1 MTLLTTTDKD
11 ADKKQSRISNDFDI
25 LRYSAL
31 FSGVN
36 LEVVKLF
43 AYLATHRLF
52 KPGDWL
58 IEQDTKANQAFI
70 LLHGRV
76 EITAKHQGQE
86 IVLQELEQESFFGE
100 LALLAQFKWFFSA
113 RVLEDAEVL
122 IIDHTAFQK
131 VLGKYPEHKDKLIE
145 RIIQLRIDRLT
156 QQTSNMLKLVVEK
169 KNKPPIPIL

>member
-11 ADKKQSRISNDFDI
+11 AGNKQSQISDDFDI

-58 IEQDTKANQAFI
+58 IKQDTNANQAFI
-70 LLHGRV
+70 LLQGRV
-76 EITAKHQGQE
+76 EICAKHQGQN
-86 IVLQELEQESFFGE
+86 IVLQKLEPESLFGE

-122 IIDHTAFQK
+122 IIDRTAFQK
-131 VLGKYPEHKDKLIE
+131 VLGKYPEHKDRIIE

-156 QQTSNMLKLVVEK
+156 QQTSNMLKLIVDK
-169 KNKPPIPIL
+169 KNEPLMPIL

>member
-1 MTLLTTTDKD
+1 MTLLTKTGNE
-11 ADKKQSRISNDFDI
+11 ADKKQSRISDDFDI

-52 KPGDWL
+52 KAGDWL

-70 LLHGRV
+70 LLNGKV
-76 EITAKHQGQE
+76 EITAKYQGQD
-86 IVLQELEQESFFGE
+86 IVLQELAQDSFFGE

-113 RVLEDAEVL
+113 RALEDAEVL
-122 IIDHTAFQK
+122 IIDRTAFQK

-145 RIIQLRIDRLT
+145 RIIKLRIDRLT
-156 QQTSNMLKLVVEK
+156 HQTLHMLKRLVDKE
-169 KNKPPIPIL
+169 NEPPIPIL